1 MLNLL
6 QLLKPEL
13 NMTNNLAEM
22 PPNVCNFFAE
32 LLTRPDVQSVSFPF
46 QDEQIWRL
54 LVAEQVNRARS
65 TDLHLQHAFG
75 LSGPDSGLPF
85 DTALWG
91 GYVHIPYEG
100 MCEGDL
106 FVKPP
111 WRGHNLKAAMGN
123 GDLTA
128 AMLGKPCHYVLLKG
142 EHKEIDSATRVVVE
156 GWTLYTSK
164 RPYLPCN
171 PFAGLIFDPLEAIP
185 NTFKVSD

>member
-1 MLNLL
+1 
-6 QLLKPEL
+6 
-13 NMTNNLAEM
+13 MTNNLAEL
-22 PPNVCNFFAE
+22 PSEVCDLFAE

-46 QDEQIWRL
+46 QDEQVWSM
-54 LVAEQVNRARS
+54 LVAEQVDRASR
-65 TDLHLQHAFG
+65 TGLHLQYAFG

-106 FVKPP
+106 FVKPA
-111 WRGHNLKAAMGN
+111 WRGYDLNAAMDD

-128 AMLGKPCHYVLLKG
+128 AMLGKSCHYVLLKG
-142 EHKEIDSATRVVVE
+142 EHKEVDSATRVVVD

-164 RPYLPCN
+164 KPYRPCN
-171 PFAGLIFDPLEAIP
+171 PFLECKYDPLEPLPSPFA
-185 NTFKVSD
+185 KWD